1 MLHAQP
7 TALRL
12 ALFGLAATSTLAL
25 SGCSTW
31 NPWGDAEDAPAAQ
44 TAESTTEAT
53 PETTTDAAKAS
64 SWTDKLAFWRS
75 DDEPA
80 EAPVETAPT
89 AETPSTDTAQ
99 ETGWT
104 DKLAF
109 WRSGDDAPKAPAAPA
124 PAFPRDASVSYA
136 KNVLDLFALERIA
149 DRPYDPALP
158 ADMDAN
164 VPFVPQAVEGDPLA
178 TPKSANVLGVSVSMN
193 WSRNLKDAVM
203 PSSPEE
209 LKSRLMG
216 FVDASLQP
224 DRPAAQKAFA
234 QQVSDA
240 MVAALTDEGFEAV
253 RIEPSV
259 RGTYTVDG
267 YTWTAVTFA
276 DPARGCPK
284 PAPHAGEG
292 LRPEGERCRIV
303 FTVADRTVEEEPL
316 REATPWLGL
325 PAEPTPLWVFRTTNL
340 TVTLTDAARDDHQLD
355 LAPLYHA
362 IVKHLPAGTH
372 LYAAPVRT
380 PAGWL
385 EPYVLESRG
394 THRFRAAAQ

>member
-31 NPWGDAEDAPAAQ
+31 NPWSDAEDAPAAQ
-44 TAESTTEAT
+44 TSDMT
-53 PETTTDAAKAS
+53 PETTPDGGKTS

-75 DDEPA
+75 DDESA
-80 EAPVETAPT
+80 EASTEAPAETAPT
-89 AETPSTDTAQ
+89 EETPSADAQQ

-109 WRSGDDAPKAPAAPA
+109 WRRGETTPKAPAAPA

-136 KNVLDLFALERIA
+136 KNVLDLFTLERIA

-178 TPKSANVLGVSVSMN
+178 TPTPKSANVLGVSVSMN

-216 FVDASLQP
+216 FVDASRQP
-224 DRPAAQKAFA
+224 ERPAAQKAFA

-253 RIEPSV
+253 RIEPPV

-325 PAEPTPLWVFRTTNL
+325 R
-340 TVTLTDAARDDHQLD
+340 
-355 LAPLYHA
+355 A
-362 IVKHLPAGTH
+362 IA
-372 LYAAPVRT
+372 
-380 PAGWL
+380 
-385 EPYVLESRG
+385 
-394 THRFRAAAQ
+394 